1 MPKRSTSSTR
11 KRGLIAAGVIGT
23 ATLGLLAM
31 LVIRGSQPV
40 AVVED
45 PDAPVPPD
53 IRDALPGTMAAG
65 TMAGRNLRI
74 QMMDKVDPTRQSGE
88 LRAAVIDP
96 LDLPGHYQVDQ
107 PQIWM
112 FLKSGKTLH
121 VRAESGRLVMPS
133 RRQEPES
140 GVLRGNVEIRIFEKV
155 GIGMEAELGEPSL
168 IAKTSTLTF
177 DTTVPELGSP
187 QRFTVEGRGVY
198 FEGESLRVLASQTRE
213 RLELVEVLG
222 GGKLVYTPDAAG
234 TTRDASAHPIRGEA
248 RPSAHRGTTIADRAD
263 RGRATPHRE
272 YGLVQVAYQPE
283 PAARPRV
290 PAVEEAAPIVH
301 YLTTFA
307 DEVVVLQQQRVLKG
321 DRLDVWSRTVD
332 GKLPEGAIG
341 GTRSDRS
348 TEESA
353 PSPEVDVAAMS
364 PARAGTPR
372 GDASGTGGTPED
384 QTSGSTAAA
393 SAAVDAGNDETSPE
407 KRDNT
412 VTMTWTGPMVM
423 RPLSNEPRELAAND
437 VWLRVT
443 ADRSG
448 VVTID
453 DAETNASGRCSILE
467 YGATREQLAISRP
480 GTEGAT
486 LTMPDQGRITAV
498 RIEQNLATGI
508 GHVPGAGKLE
518 SLDPGVQNESER
530 PVATWSDSA
539 TFLFEATDG
548 RMTDRIKEAIL
559 AGDARATSSGSS
571 IRGDSLRAIFVASA
585 DAQRPALSRA
595 IGSGVATAAD
605 AKGNTVTADTL
616 DVLFDP
622 AKGESEPTIAT
633 ATGNVRVR
641 SAIGESINAGLLEA
655 MLERDASG
663 ALIVRDVLAQEW
675 VEVWTPDGLR
685 ALSAE
690 LRADVPRQLID
701 LRGPSSQAMQVRES
715 VVTAVKGDHI
725 KVNGLTRAIEV
736 VGPGTFSH
744 GPESATASA
753 RTMQARWTQAMRFDD
768 DAGTLECIGDVHAEG
783 EVGGLERQVLD
794 ADSVFARFE
803 TAAAHAQAVREA
815 KARSEPSPERRLTF
829 AEARVDPSIEGGG
842 TESRVQ
848 AVRYAQ
854 DATATE
860 GRRLERLL
868 QAQGAVITA
877 DNGPE
882 GYIEIPGA
890 GRLVI
895 VDLRETGDDDAGRP
909 SAGPLAIGGAGN
921 GGSSSR
927 GRSLFD
933 WKGSMRFD
941 RVPGTIRMSDD
952 VSMVQ
957 RRLGEGGV
965 LNLTSRSLVARVR
978 EASPSAGTNAPTG
991 TTFELTGVT
1000 ASGEVVVTERTGEP
1014 LTLNRQIFA
1023 DLLDYD
1029 TVRGVAEA
1037 SSNEGAL
1044 VTLFETSRGSPVN
1057 ARRIVW
1063 DLIRD
1068 RVDISGM
1075 TTVTSPR

>member
-11 KRGLIAAGVIGT
+11 KRGLIAAGIIG
-23 ATLGLLAM
+23 AGTLGLLAM

-40 AVVED
+40 EVDED

-96 LDLPGHYQVDQ
+96 LSLPGHYQVDQ

-140 GVLRGNVEIRIFEKV
+140 GVLRGNVEIRIFEKI

-187 QRFTVEGRGVY
+187 QRFTVEGRGVS

-222 GGKLVYTPDAAG
+222 GGKLVYTPDAG
-234 TTRDASAHPIRGEA
+234 ETKREASALPTGGQA
-248 RPSAHRGTTIADRAD
+248 RPSAQRGTAIAEGGD
-263 RGRATPHRE
+263 RGHAAPIPEH
-272 YGLVQVAYQPE
+272 GLVRVAYQPAPVARTRA
-283 PAARPRV
+283 PAAEQ
-290 PAVEEAAPIVH
+290 ATPIVH

-341 GTRSDRS
+341 GSRSGQATDD
-348 TEESA
+348 
-353 PSPEVDVAAMS
+353 SPTASEVGVAVAH
-364 PARAGTPR
+364 AAQAETPT
-372 GDASGTGGTPED
+372 GDAGRATRVPED
-384 QTSGSTAAA
+384 SA
-393 SAAVDAGNDETSPE
+393 SASASVSSVAPEASASEVAPE

-423 RPLSNEPRELAAND
+423 RPLSNEPRELAEND

-453 DAETNASGRCSILE
+453 DAETNASGRCSVLE

-498 RIEQNLATGI
+498 RIEQNLATGL

-518 SLDPGVQNESER
+518 SLDPGVSSESER

-539 TFLFEATDG
+539 TFLFDATDG

-585 DAQRPALSRA
+585 DGRRPSLSRA
-595 IGSGVATAAD
+595 IGAGVATAAD

-641 SAIGESINAGLLEA
+641 SAIGETVNAGLLEA

-685 ALSAE
+685 ALSSE
-690 LRADVPRQLID
+690 LRADVPGQLID
-701 LRGPSSQAMQVRES
+701 LKGPSSQAMQVRDG
-715 VVTAVKGDHI
+715 VITGVRGDHI

-744 GPESATASA
+744 GPERATASA

-768 DAGTLECIGDVHAEG
+768 GAGTLECIGDVHAEG
-783 EVGGLERQVLD
+783 DVGGLERQVLD

-803 TAAAHAQAVREA
+803 PAATHAQAIREA
-815 KARSEPSPERRLTF
+815 KTRGEPSPERRLTF

-854 DATATE
+854 DAAASE

-877 DNGPE
+877 DNGPD

-895 VDLRETGDDDAGRP
+895 VDLREAEGDDAGRG
-909 SAGPLAIGGAGN
+909 SAGPLAIGGAGG

-941 RVPGTIRMSDD
+941 RVPGTIRMSDN

-978 EASPSAGTNAPTG
+978 EASPSAGANTPAG

-1000 ASGEVVVTERTGEP
+1000 ATGDVVVTERTGEP
-1014 LTLNRQIFA
+1014 LTLNRQVFA

-1029 TVRGVAEA
+1029 TVRGIAEA

-1057 ARRIVW
+1057 ARKIVW